1 MEISQKIFE
10 LEAVCSKFLKSHKIN
25 DRVLGDYNCTKYHL
39 DVNAVTRV
47 IAVLK
52 VASELR
58 VVSKEE
64 NTLLNEMIGKLL
76 EIKTLWQKE
85 DLSNILKIREEAR
98 TFDLAF
104 INNCIDFFNNA
115 ISHLECSDSISPVG
129 SPLKGMTLQRK
140 KLKPPKPQTKK
151 IYINS
156 IYV

>member
-10 LEAVCSKFLKSHKIN
+10 LEAVCSDFLKSHKID

-85 DLSNILKIREEAR
+85 DLSNILKVREEAR

-129 SPLKGMTLQRK
+129 SIKRNDL
-140 KLKPPKPQTKK
+140 TKK
-151 IYINS
+151 KIKTTKTPNQKDI
-156 IYV
+156 